1 MSKSTQGSSRD
12 SKTKKDKVSKSKDG
26 KSNEIDEEEENL
38 KATVS
43 TFVPELNI
51 RKEEYDEM
59 WRNKDESNNMRQYPY
74 RDIIEHEQMTAMENE
89 LRKIVDEM
97 MRAELVLLQVYVMF
111 KIQE

>member
-1 MSKSTQGSSRD
+1 MSKSTQGSSRE
-12 SKTKKDKVSKSKDG
+12 SKTKKDKPTKAKEG
-26 KSNEIDEEEENL
+26 KATEAEEEEENL
-38 KATVS
+38 KATIS
-43 TFVPELNI
+43 SFLPKLNI

-97 MRAELVLLQVYVMF
+97 MRAELVLLQVNTLSTF
-111 KIQE
+111 